1 MADTPGQQAGEP
13 PGIAAHLQLDR
24 IDRDIL
30 RSPHPGE
37 GDGRLFGGQVA
48 AQALRAAATTVEAD
62 HRVNSL
68 HAYFLRPGRFGMPVT
83 FLVDRIRDGSS
94 FSTRRV
100 VAIQDGEAI
109 LNLDASFHAD
119 EPGDTIRFDGPVG
132 AVPPPDEVEGEDP
145 SGQPAQRQPFDRR
158 EIEPPPAGSTRAF
171 WIRSRT
177 ALDDD
182 PVLHACVITY
192 LSDSGPVS
200 AARRAL
206 GGGGRWGWDG
216 IDLMTASLDH
226 TMWFHR
232 PVRADDWLLYDLQA
246 VAVGGSRGLTRGS
259 LWTADGD
266 LAVSVTQEALLR
278 RRRPR

>member
-119 EPGDTIRFDGPVG
+119 EPGETIRFDGPVG
-132 AVPPPDEVEGEDP
+132 TV
-145 SGQPAQRQPFDRR
+145 
-158 EIEPPPAGSTRAF
+158 PPPAGSTRAF

-182 PVLHACVITY
+182 PVLHACAITY